1 MQTVRN
7 TLASLGTA
15 SLLLV
20 AHGAQAQQPVSPR
33 TLENPAPALRAQRP
47 IPQPPIAPRRPPNR
61 LNEEQE
67 AERREAERQRE
78 RERERQQA
86 QQDEAPARPQ
96 QSNQQRRTSARQQGR
111 FQLDFNKADIADVVQ
126 TISDFTGRLFIVPE
140 NVRGKITII
149 GPDDGTGLVTAD
161 EAYAAFLAA
170 LEANNWTV
178 YPVGS
183 YLKLVEKRG
192 AATTNVW
199 TYVDPESPTPA
210 DERMVT
216 KIIRLNHID
225 TDTVTNP
232 IKQLMSKDAT
242 VIPLPP
248 DTLIVTEV
256 SLNLRRIERILEA
269 LDQPGGGEE
278 LRIIQVEYATASEI
292 ADKLTQI
299 FEPSAAGGP
308 TSSRGRPTPP
318 RPATATDTAGGDGTA
333 TAASVSRVIPD
344 DRTNKLIVFA
354 NRKGFEQLETLL
366 RQLDVP
372 TGDTGR
378 VNVYYLEN
386 ANAEDLSNTLQT
398 LLQGQQQT
406 APTRPTRRGQ
416 PAQQASDQTG
426 ALFSGEIKISADPAT
441 NSLVVVAS
449 AQDYR
454 NLVRVIEQLDI
465 PRRQV
470 FVEAVIMEV
479 NLRDD
484 NEFGINF
491 HGGATVDTADGIAP
505 IVIGN
510 QVGQASSLNV
520 GSLLSM
526 GGFLAGIQ
534 GSPIPAV
541 AELGVNLPSFGVI
554 LHAMTSSSDV
564 NVLSTP
570 HLLTTDNEEAEITVG
585 QNVPFQ
591 AGYAPQGISN
601 LLGGQGQQGNNIAGG
616 LLGSALGGFGLSS
629 FYAPIQ
635 RQNVELKLKIKP
647 QINESDYVRLE
658 IDQQTEEI
666 AEQDPVLGPTTA
678 RRTAK
683 TVIVAKDQSTVVIGG
698 LVQER
703 TIKSVA
709 KTPILGDIPVL
720 GWLFRDNSTTKAKTN
735 LLLFLTPY
743 IIRDQ
748 DDFRRIFERKM
759 REREQ
764 FIATFYGTSTEYE
777 VPIDFARKAGPV
789 ALLAR
794 DVENEMNRLE
804 NGGPGTRGE
813 VRIAPRT
820 PAEPVPPN
828 EEIPFQSNEP
838 PPPLPPEPPAE
849 PTDETEAPA
858 PEAGEEAEP
867 ATP

>member
-1 MQTVRN
+1 MGSLMQTVRN
-7 TLASLGTA
+7 TLASLSSA

-20 AHGAQAQQPVSPR
+20 TASAQAQEPVQPREASPR
-33 TLENPAPALRAQRP
+33 IQAAPNLRSQRP
-47 IPQPPIAPRRPPNR
+47 IPQPPTIPPQRRQ
-61 LNEEQE
+61 QE
-67 AERREAERQRE
+67 ERRQEEERRREEERRQAEQR
-78 RERERQQA
+78 RQQQQQQRA
-86 QQDEAPARPQ
+86 QQAPTQPQ
-96 QSNQQRRTSARQQGR
+96 QSGQERRDTARQRGR
-111 FQLDFNKADIADVVQ
+111 FQLDFNKAEITDVVQ

-140 NVRGKITII
+140 NVRGRITII
-149 GPDDGTGLVTAD
+149 GPEDGTGLVTAD

-199 TYVDPESPTPA
+199 TYVEPGSVVPA

-216 KIIRLNHID
+216 KIIRLKHID
-225 TDTVTNP
+225 TDTVANP
-232 IKQLMSKDAT
+232 LKQLMSKDAT
-242 VIPLPP
+242 VIPMPP

-256 SLNLRRIERILEA
+256 GLNLRRIERILEA
-269 LDQPGGGEE
+269 LDQPGGGED

-292 ADKLTQI
+292 ADKLMQI
-299 FEPSAAGGP
+299 FEPTTRP
-308 TSSRGRPTPP
+308 TTRGRPTP
-318 RPATATDTAGGDGTA
+318 RPAGGEAAGGGGESSSG
-333 TAASVSRVIPD
+333 AASVSRVIPD

-386 ANAEDLSNTLQT
+386 ANAEDLANTLQT
-398 LLQGQQQT
+398 LLQGQQQ
-406 APTRPTRRGQ
+406 AQPTRPATRRGREAA
-416 PAQQASDQTG
+416 PAQDTSG
-426 ALFSGEIKISADPAT
+426 ALFSGEVKISADPAT

-479 NLRDD
+479 NLRD
-484 NEFGINF
+484 NTEFGFNF
-491 HGGATVDTADGIAP
+491 HGGASVDTADGIAP

-510 QVGQASSLNV
+510 QVGQASSLNL

-541 AELGVNLPSFGVI
+541 AELGVTLPSFGVI
-554 LHAMTSSSDV
+554 LHALTTSSDV

-570 HLLTTDNEEAEITVG
+570 HILTSDNEEAEITVG

-591 AGYAPQGISN
+591 AGYAPQGLSN
-601 LLGGQGQQGNNIAGG
+601 LLGGQSGQATNLAGG
-616 LLGSALGGFGLSS
+616 LLGSSLGAFGLSS
-629 FYAPIQ
+629 LYAPIQ

-658 IDQQTEEI
+658 VEQQTEEI
-666 AEQDPVLGPTTA
+666 AEQDPVLGPTTS

-683 TVIVAKDQSTVVIGG
+683 TVIVAKDQTTVVIGG

-720 GWLFRDNSTTKAKTN
+720 GWLFRDNSTTKVKTN

-759 REREQ
+759 RERQQ

-794 DVENEMNRLE
+794 DVEKEMERLE

-813 VRIAPRT
+813 IRIEPRAT
-820 PAEPVPPN
+820 EPL
-828 EEIPFQSNEP
+828 EEMPEEP
-838 PPPLPPEPPAE
+838 DVFIEDVPEPPAPE
-849 PTDETEAPA
+849 SEEQPPA
-858 PEAGEEAEP
+858 P
-867 ATP
+867 